1 MYRGHNILIITER
14 LFTVG
19 GHYSLLWPEATALK
33 ISFDQEN
40 LVNTQSLVIINIVL
54 LLLYITVSVYFN
66 KKTSTAS
73 HRADIFRLEYMS
85 KATPFPSLN
94 KITSIYTLITGPFFP
109 LLYLQ
114 I

>member
-1 MYRGHNILIITER
+1 M
-14 LFTVG
+14 
-19 GHYSLLWPEATALK
+19 LWPEVTTFK
-33 ISFDQEN
+33 ISLDQEN
-40 LVNTQSLVIINIVL
+40 LVNIQSLAIINIVL
-54 LLLYITVSVYFN
+54 LLLDITVSVYFN

-94 KITSIYTLITGPFFP
+94 KITSIYTLITGPLYP